1 MGKPKIV
8 VVGSSNADMVVKS
21 ERIPAPG
28 ETVVGG
34 TFAMVPGGKGA
45 NQAVAA
51 ARAGGDVVFIA
62 RVGNDV
68 FGASAVEGYE
78 REGIDVSW
86 IRRDE
91 KLATG
96 VALILVDAQGENL
109 ISVASGA
116 NFALSPA
123 DVDAAADVIR
133 SAQGVVVQLE
143 TPLETVLR
151 VAEIAAE
158 AGVPL
163 LLDPAPAPSEPLP
176 AELLKNVAVIK
187 PNESEA
193 TRLTGI
199 EVVDDATARAA
210 AEKLL
215 ELGVSTAIVTLGAS
229 GSFVATSDGVR
240 EKVPALR
247 VDAVDATAAGDSYSG
262 ALAVAL
268 AEGQALTD
276 AVAFAS
282 KAASLSV
289 QKFGAQPSLPT
300 REEIE
305 NV

>member
-143 TPLETVLR
+143 TPMETVLR

-199 EVVDDATARAA
+199 EVVDDATA
-210 AEKLL
+210 EKLL
-215 ELGVSTAIVTLGAS
+215 ELGVSTAIVTLGAA
-229 GSFVATSDGVR
+229 GSFVATKDGVR

-247 VDAVDATAAGDSYSG
+247 VEAVDATAAGDSYSG
-262 ALAVAL
+262 AVAVAL
-268 AEGQALTD
+268 AEGRALTD

-305 NV
+305 NA